1 MGYRIENGDT
11 PRIAF
16 VLVDATDDE
25 TSETGLT
32 VASITT
38 EISKNGAAWAATTND
53 PVEIGGSGNGRGFY
67 YLDLTATET
76 NTDGPLAFRAVLTG
90 TTNEFRDVYYVES
103 TPASVAAT
111 LTEAEREA
119 LAEVM
124 LTYSADDA
132 YDSTYGQAQITD
144 GQAVNMRRLVGLL
157 AMMGGVVAPTAGGFT
172 IKLRSGDSTLAT
184 RTVDS
189 TDASPDFPT
198 QLS

>member
-11 PRIAF
+11 PTIVF

-25 TSETGLT
+25 TAEAGLT
-32 VASITT
+32 VGSITT
-38 EISKNGAAWAATTND
+38 EISKNGGAFAATTNTCA
-53 PVEIGGSGNGRGFY
+53 EISDGFY
-67 YLDLTATET
+67 KVALTATET
-76 NTDGPLAFRAVLTG
+76 NTDGPLAFRAILTG
-90 TTNEFRDVYYVES
+90 TTNEFRDIYYVETTAS
-103 TPASVAAT
+103 SVAAT

-119 LAEVM
+119 LAEVV

-144 GQAVNMRRLVGLL
+144 GQAVNMRRIVGLL
-157 AMMGGVVAPTAGGFT
+157 AMMGGIVAPTAGGFT

-184 RTVDS
+184 RTVDA
-189 TDASPDFPT
+189 TDAAPDFPT